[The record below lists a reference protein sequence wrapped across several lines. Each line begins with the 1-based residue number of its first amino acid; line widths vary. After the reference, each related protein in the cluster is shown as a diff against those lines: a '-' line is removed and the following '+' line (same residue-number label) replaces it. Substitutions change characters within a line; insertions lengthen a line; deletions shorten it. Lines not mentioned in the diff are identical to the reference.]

1 MTWEPGAKQQSNVSG
16 TGSSTGEGSVVK
28 VSNTFRGR
36 NFRKLTDAEFQERSW
51 KGLCFRCDEKF
62 GPGHVCANKQLQVL
76 VLTEEDDEVGTA
88 GDTNAIEEEGEPKDL
103 QLSMCSIAGLS
114 SKKTIKLWG
123 KIGKEQV
130 MVLIDCGASHN
141 FISATFVKQ
150 QELDM
155 NATSIY
161 TVEVG
166 DGRKL
171 DCEGICSE
179 LTLEMQGLKIQ
190 QDFYV
195 FDLGGVDVVLGMEWL
210 ASLGEVRANFRE
222 LTLKIPVA
230 NGYHTLK
237 GDSALTRVVASLKS
251 ILKTLSDQDQG
262 FLVKYCHLQGEGRK
276 SVIYPAWT
284 KSILEEYELV
294 FQEPKGLPPPRRQ
307 DHAIR
312 LKEGSNIPN
321 IRPYRY
327 PHYQKNEI
335 ERLVDD
341 MLNSG
346 IIRTSVSPY
355 SSPIILVKKKDG
367 GWHFCVDYR
376 ALNKITIPDKFPIP
390 IIDELLDE
398 LGGAVVFPKLDLRS
412 GYHQIRMREED
423 IHKTA
428 FRTHEGHYEFVVM
441 PFGLTNAPS
450 TFQSLMNEVLK
461 PYLRKFVLVFFD
473 DILVYSKGE
482 DDHKE
487 HLRAVLALLKENQ
500 LFANK
505 KKMYF

>member
-1 MTWEPGAKQQSNVSG
+1 M
-16 TGSSTGEGSVVK
+16 
-28 VSNTFRGR
+28 
-36 NFRKLTDAEFQERSW
+36 
-51 KGLCFRCDEKF
+51 
-62 GPGHVCANKQLQVL
+62 
-76 VLTEEDDEVGTA
+76 
-88 GDTNAIEEEGEPKDL
+88 
-103 QLSMCSIAGLS
+103 
-114 SKKTIKLWG
+114 
-123 KIGKEQV
+123 
-130 MVLIDCGASHN
+130 
-141 FISATFVKQ
+141 
-150 QELDM
+150 
-155 NATSIY
+155 
-161 TVEVG
+161 
-166 DGRKL
+166 
-171 DCEGICSE
+171 
-179 LTLEMQGLKIQ
+179 
-190 QDFYV
+190 
-195 FDLGGVDVVLGMEWL
+195 

-222 LTLKIPVA
+222 LTLKIRVA

-237 GDSALTRVVASLKS
+237 GDSALTRAVASLKS

-262 FLVKYCHLQGEGRK
+262 FLVKCCHLQGEGRE
-276 SVIYPAWT
+276 SSIYPAWT
-284 KSILEEYELV
+284 ESILEEYESV
-294 FQEPKGLPPPRRQ
+294 FQEPEGLPPPKRQ

-367 GWHFCVDYR
+367 GWRFCVDYR

-398 LGGAVVFPKLDLRS
+398 LGGAMVFSKLDLRS

-428 FRTHEGHYEFVVM
+428 FRTHEGDYEFVVI

-450 TFQSLMNEVLK
+450 TFQSLTNEVLK